1 MTLLSRH
8 EVREPRAGGVDL
20 SVEDVRHERFESIHL
35 LGANE
40 QWCTELHDGG
50 EGDKVEWWARSSDV
64 KDRLAG
70 VRSKLFALDK
80 AKAHGAGKR
89 Q

>member
-20 SVEDVRHERFESIHL
+20 SVEDVRHERFESLHL
-35 LGANE
+35 QGASE

-50 EGDKVEWWARSSDV
+50 EGDRVEWWAQSSDV
-64 KDRLAG
+64 KVRLAG

-80 AKAHGAGKR
+80 AHAQGAGRR